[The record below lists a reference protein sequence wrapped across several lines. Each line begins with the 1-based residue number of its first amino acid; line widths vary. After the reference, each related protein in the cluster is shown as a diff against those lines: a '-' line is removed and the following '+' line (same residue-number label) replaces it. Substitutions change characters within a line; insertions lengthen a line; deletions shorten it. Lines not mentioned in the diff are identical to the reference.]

1 MAPYDIP
8 RIHGVAALRP
18 AGRETNTQQS
28 APKQMERSVPQDR
41 SAVKVETAGD
51 ANMRQIP
58 VDAERVAQIRGAL
71 QDGTYPLLPVKT
83 ADAMIAA
90 RMLLAIDT

>member
-8 RIHGVAALRP
+8 RIQGVAALRP
-18 AGRETNTQQS
+18 AGRETNTQQP
-28 APKQMERSVPQDR
+28 APKAVERGVPQDS

-51 ANMRQIP
+51 ANLHQIP
-58 VDAERVAQIRGAL
+58 IDAERVAEIRSAL
-71 QDGTYPLLPVKT
+71 QDGTYPLAPAKT

-90 RMLLAIDT
+90 LMLLAVDV

>member
-8 RIHGVAALRP
+8 RIQGVAPLRP
-18 AGRETNTQQS
+18 AGRETNAQHA
-28 APKQMERSVPQDR
+28 APKQAERSAPQDR

-51 ANMRQIP
+51 ADLRQIP
-58 VDAERVAQIRGAL
+58 IDAERVAEIRGAL
-71 QDGTYPLLPVKT
+71 KDGSYPLIPAKT

-90 RMLLAIDT
+90 RMLLAIDI

>member
-8 RIHGVAALRP
+8 RIQGVAAMRP
-18 AGRETNTQQS
+18 AGRETNAQQS
-28 APKQMERSVPQDR
+28 APKEAQRSIPQDR

-51 ANMRQIP
+51 GNLRQIP
-58 VDAERVAQIRGAL
+58 IDAERVAQIRGAL
-71 QDGTYPLLPVKT
+71 QDGTYPLIPAKT

-90 RMLLAIDT
+90 RMLLAIDA